1 VKNPHFHAAE
11 QVKTERITF
20 WVTENQHSELLRFR
34 AGQLDITETIPDSQI
49 NWLRDNMSDALRIH
63 PYYGTFFLGL
73 NLNDQWLANR
83 QLRQALSLAI
93 DRQIL
98 TDKVLKSGQ
107 LPATQIVPPGSSAV
121 SKAGFDLQAAKK
133 RLLQSG
139 FKTATHTLEILY
151 NNSDNQKK
159 VALAVAAMWRQN
171 LGIKTRLK
179 SVEWKVFVNARKGP
193 NKQVFRSG
201 WIADY
206 RDPINFLNLFHSQ
219 SHFNF
224 YGYQNDKYDALLQQL
239 RQPKPNRAALLTQAE
254 SILQHDLPV
263 IPLYHYVSRHLV
275 QPHIQGYIDNDMDRH
290 LSRYLYSTPA
300 GE

>member
-1 VKNPHFHAAE
+1 
-11 QVKTERITF
+11 
-20 WVTENQHSELLRFR
+20 
-34 AGQLDITETIPDSQI
+34 
-49 NWLRDNMSDALRIH
+49 M
-63 PYYGTFFLGL
+63 
-73 NLNDQWLANR
+73 
-83 QLRQALSLAI
+83 
-93 DRQIL
+93 
-98 TDKVLKSGQ
+98 
-107 LPATQIVPPGSSAV
+107 
-121 SKAGFDLQAAKK
+121 
-133 RLLQSG
+133 
-139 FKTATHTLEILY
+139 
-151 NNSDNQKK
+151 
-159 VALAVAAMWRQN
+159 AAMWRQN